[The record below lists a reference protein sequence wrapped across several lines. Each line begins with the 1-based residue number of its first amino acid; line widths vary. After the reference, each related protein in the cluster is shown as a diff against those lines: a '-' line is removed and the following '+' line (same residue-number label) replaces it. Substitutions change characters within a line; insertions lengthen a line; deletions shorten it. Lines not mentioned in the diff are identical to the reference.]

1 MKKHILI
8 FFMTLST
15 FLMSQDINI
24 ISEIP
29 KSIKVENIINNYI
42 KKIGGEKK
50 INKIQTIKKEFKT
63 NMEGLENMTMTG
75 EVLYKVPDLY
85 SSILEIEKV
94 GQIQSTKYD
103 GKNCII
109 KRQHNTKSIERK
121 LEGKLLEDKMDE
133 FNPFPILKYWQQNAT
148 FVITEIHKS
157 KKSTLYKVI
166 VNKSPTNEICLFFD
180 KKSYLIVKK
189 IIQNGKTIKITEYQN
204 YKEIEGIMFPFLE
217 IVTTEIDSSPAQ
229 KSINTITS
237 IIINEEITIDRFQ

>member
-1 MKKHILI
+1 MKKYILI
-8 FFMTLST
+8 FFITLST

-24 ISEIP
+24 TSEIP

-42 KKIGGEKK
+42 KKIGGEKT
-50 INKIQTIKKEFKT
+50 INKIHTIKKEFKI
-63 NMEGLENMTMTG
+63 NMEGLGNMTMTG
-75 EVLYKVPDLY
+75 ELLYKAPDLY
-85 SSILEIEKV
+85 SSVLEIEKV

-109 KRQHNTKSIERK
+109 KRQHNTKTIERK

-133 FNPFPILKYWQQNAT
+133 FNPFPILKYWKQNAT
-148 FVITEIHKS
+148 FVITEIHES

-166 VNKSPTNEICLFFD
+166 IKKNPTHEICLFFD

-189 IIQNGKTIKITEYQN
+189 ITQNGKIKKTTEYQN

-217 IVTTEIDSSPAQ
+217 IVTTEIESSPAQ